1 MFADNSTVAFWPA
14 AGAMTLSEAEVRA
27 INLIEV
33 LLLGSWHSVAYS
45 SCLVYFKRA
54 PGIPH
59 RAPS

>member
-1 MFADNSTVAFWPA
+1 
-14 AGAMTLSEAEVRA
+14 MTLSEAEVRA